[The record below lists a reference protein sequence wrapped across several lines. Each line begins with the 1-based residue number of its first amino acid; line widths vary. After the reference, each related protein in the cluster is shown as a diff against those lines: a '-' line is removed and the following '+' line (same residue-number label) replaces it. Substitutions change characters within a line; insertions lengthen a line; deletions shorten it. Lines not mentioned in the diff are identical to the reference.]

1 MKTNN
6 DYWQETLT
14 RYRISRFL
22 RDYRKS
28 NNLTYT
34 GLAEILGTTR
44 QYIYSIEEI
53 TLKPS
58 DDFLSK
64 LKTIGGEQ

>member
-28 NNLTYT
+28 NKLTYT
-34 GLAEILGTTR
+34 GLAEILKTTR

-58 DDFLSK
+58 DDFIQR
-64 LKTIGGEQ
+64 LKQIGGEQ